1 MSGDRVRELVRAEVL
16 AMRAYHAPPADGM
29 VKLDAMESS
38 WQLPDALRRDWLAR
52 LAEVEINRYP
62 DPTCA
67 GLKTR
72 IREELGIEDAHGLVL
87 GNGSDEL
94 IQMIALLVGGG
105 GGGGRGRV
113 LLSPAPS
120 FSMYPL
126 IAAAVGAQFEAAPL
140 REDFALDR
148 AAFCEAIRA
157 RRPACVFLA
166 HPNNPS
172 GNCFDEEAILEA
184 LALAPGLV
192 VIDEAYFSFCRRSF
206 LPRLKEFP
214 HLLVLRTFSKSGLA
228 GLRLGMLIGGAE
240 WTEQL
245 EKIRLPYNINS
256 LTQCSAAFYLE
267 HADLMRREAEACVAR
282 REEMFA
288 QLAEMP
294 DVRAYPSE
302 ANFIL
307 FRVNNDAGA
316 DETHRRLRARG
327 VLIKNL
333 HAAGTPLENCLR
345 VSIGAEAENRA
356 FIKALGE
363 SLR

>member
-29 VKLDAMESS
+29 VKLDAMESP

-52 LAEVEINRYP
+52 LAEVEVNRYP
-62 DPTCA
+62 DPACA
-67 GLKTR
+67 ELKTR
-72 IREELGIEDAHGLVL
+72 IREEFGIDDAHGLVF

-94 IQMIALLVGGG
+94 IQMIALLVSDGK
-105 GGGGRGRV
+105 RV

-126 IAAAVGAQFEAAPL
+126 IAAAVGAQFEAVPL
-140 REDFALDR
+140 REDFSLDR
-148 AAFCEAIRA
+148 AALCEAIRA
-157 RRPACVFLA
+157 RRPACVFFA
-166 HPNNPS
+166 YPNNPS
-172 GNCFDEEAILEA
+172 GNCFDEDAILEA

-267 HADLMRREAEACVAR
+267 HAELMRREAEACVAR
-282 REEMFA
+282 REKMFA

-294 DVRAYPSE
+294 GVRAYSSE

-307 FRVNNDAGA
+307 FRVNDA
-316 DETHRRLRARG
+316 DETHRRLCARG

-345 VSIGAEAENRA
+345 VSIGDEAENRA